1 MNRLENK
8 FGKMIFYVIKMY
20 LIKAYWEIHWDYKK
34 NRPENF
40 KQYIGVKK
48 AEAIQKAKNKS
59 DAPSM
64 LSSICSCLKK
74 TITLNPI
81 AGNR

>member
-1 MNRLENK
+1 MT
-8 FGKMIFYVIKMY
+8 FYVFLCFY
-20 LIKAYWEIHWDYKK
+20 SAYWEIHWDYKK

-59 DAPSM
+59 DAPSI